1 VCLGAKAKAAN
12 KQLKRDYEYKLARRE
27 RSWMQQ
33 LSVTNVEHL
42 QHEQGIDA
50 SNLALANVYSDIQEN
65 HGKMIDAAMEQSQQD
80 WKEYLV
86 KNEGDQRKAA
96 GQLGRSTDRI
106 SAVDLGAYLKK
117 GNDLATK
124 LTDAGI
130 ELGKQ
135 GAKAAAQTRAQQM
148 DSFAKVAFM
157 KHPDMAPPK
166 PVGRNVRAESFMEA
180 LQIGTSLVGAV
191 SGLGGIQA
199 PMKAAGGGGGSLL
212 FGGLSD
218 RRAKENIK
226 KLGESPSGLGIYKF
240 NYIGNAKKYIGAMA
254 DDVMKV
260 VPEAVSTMANGFL
273 GVNYNLIDVQFK
285 EVV

>member
-1 VCLGAKAKAAN
+1 MCLGAKARAHN
-12 KQLKRDYEYKLARRE
+12 EQLKRDYQYKLARRE
-27 RSWMQQ
+27 RAWMQQ
-33 LSVTNVEHL
+33 LSVTRTEHL

-50 SNLALANVYSDIQEN
+50 SNLALANVYSDIQEK
-65 HGKMIDAAMEQSQQD
+65 HGQMIDAAMEQSQQD
-80 WKEYLV
+80 WKEYLA
-86 KNEGDQRKAA
+86 KNKGDQRKAA

-130 ELGKQ
+130 ALGKE

-157 KHPDMAPPK
+157 KHPDLAPPK

-180 LQIGTSLVGAV
+180 LQIGTSIIGTATGIAAIPGADGA
-191 SGLGGIQA
+191 SWLA
-199 PMKAAGGGGGSLL
+199 
-212 FGGLSD
+212 SD
-218 RRAKENIK
+218 ERVKENIK
-226 KLGESPSGLGIYKF
+226 KLGEAPSGLGIYKF

-260 VPEAVSTMANGFL
+260 VPEAVSTMTNGFL